1 MKNLP
6 STHSS
11 HYYAVIFTSKRTPVD
26 EGYNAMAARMV
37 DLAKQQPGFIGI
49 ESARDEIGIT
59 VSYWK
64 SVEAIQAW
72 KNNAEHLVAQQL
84 GKEKWYEWFTTRIAK
99 VDREYHF

>member
-1 MKNLP
+1 
-6 STHSS
+6 
-11 HYYAVIFTSKRTPVD
+11 
-26 EGYNAMAARMV
+26 MANRMME
-37 DLAKQQPGFIGI
+37 LAQQQPGFIGI

-64 SVEAIQAW
+64 SLEAIQAW

-99 VDREYHF
+99 IEREYYFGENK

>member
-26 EGYNAMAARMV
+26 EGYNAMATRMV
-37 DLAKQQPGFIGI
+37 ELAKQQPGFIGI

>member
-26 EGYNAMAARMV
+26 EGYNAMATRMV
-37 DLAKQQPGFIGI
+37 ELAQQQPGFIGI

-99 VDREYHF
+99 IEREYYF